1 MFSKFFVAN
10 HLNNVY
16 IFYIFY
22 TIILFIHYVGD
33 CVIAFNIKNI
43 VYDAR

>member
-10 HLNNVY
+10 RLNNV
-16 IFYIFY
+16 YIFY

-33 CVIAFNIKNI
+33 CVIAFNIRNI
-43 VYDAR
+43 VYDTR